1 MKKKKALNRKL
12 EIKGIEV
19 EVPKSP
25 MFVHSKDKY
34 WCLILRPS
42 RDILLDKDPIFAA
55 VASTEWKHQ
64 FWNFLRKYAKKHDME
79 MIDVDPFDMCES
91 FPKADKAAEQHK
103 LWIEVYE
110 ALLKDSPQ

>member
-1 MKKKKALNRKL
+1 MARKIT
-12 EIKGIEV
+12 IKDIEV

-25 MFVHSKDKY
+25 MFKEIWKGDWV
-34 WCLILRPS
+34 LITHTAPNHQS
-42 RDILLDKDPIFAA
+42 QSISQDNPIFAA
-55 VASTEWKHQ
+55 TASTEWKHQ
-64 FWNFLRKYAKKHDME
+64 FWNFLRKYAKKHKIE

-110 ALLKDSPQ
+110 ALLKG